1 MKKIWVAIPAYTGE
15 ICVQNAHSVNVEIY
29 DALNKKIPLLVTYHI
44 GDSMISRCRNL
55 MVMKFLASDFTD
67 MIFLDADVA
76 FEPGTLCKLANY
88 SEDIVGAAYPF
99 KTDETGFPVRWL
111 NQEFLYGN
119 ENGLLEVYAMPAG
132 CLKISRKAIE
142 AMIAKFPELE
152 YAEGK
157 ASQGKAY
164 ALFDFIRKD
173 GIFYGEDYVFCALA
187 REAGFGIY
195 CDPNVNMEHIGP
207 KRHQGHLGNW
217 LMNRNDPFR
226 IINEFNAKNAK

>member
-1 MKKIWVAIPAYTGE
+1 MTKIWVAIPAYTGE

-29 DALNKKIPLLVTYHI
+29 DAINKKIPLVVTYHI

-55 MVMKFLASDFTD
+55 MVMKFLESDFTE

-76 FEPGTLCKLANY
+76 FEPGTLCRLA
-88 SEDIVGAAYPF
+88 EHPVDIVGAAYPF
-99 KTDETGFPVRWL
+99 KTEEIGFPVRWL
-111 NQEFLYGN
+111 NQDLLYSD

-132 CLKISRKAIE
+132 CLRISRKAIE

-152 YAEGK
+152 YAEAK

-187 REAGFGIY
+187 KEAGFKIY
-195 CDPNVNMEHIGP
+195 CDPDVKMEHIGP
-207 KRHQGHLGNW
+207 KRHHGHLGNW
-217 LMNRNDPFR
+217 LKSRNDPFK
-226 IINEFNAKNAK
+226 IIDAFNKANA